1 MPTPEKTTT
10 HFDLGEKVY
19 AMTIASKNNE
29 PYMLLHCP
37 LSGDVEVVIPGHL
50 MENMAFTYF
59 RDVYESQI
67 TVDTVKN

>member
-1 MPTPEKTTT
+1 MPTQEKTTT
-10 HFDLGEKVY
+10 PFDLGEKIYIMSV
-19 AMTIASKNNE
+19 ASKDNE

-50 MENMAFTYF
+50 LENMAITYF

-67 TVDTVKN
+67 TVDTIQN